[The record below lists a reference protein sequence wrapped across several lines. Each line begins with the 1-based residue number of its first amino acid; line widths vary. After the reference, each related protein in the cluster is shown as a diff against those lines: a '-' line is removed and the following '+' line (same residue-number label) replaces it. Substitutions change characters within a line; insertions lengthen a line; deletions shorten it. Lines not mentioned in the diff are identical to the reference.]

1 MKNLIISIIIVLL
14 TNAGLLSQEYY
25 CNCVEDISMTENFQ
39 KRLSGRYF
47 VSRTMNYGSQF
58 YYKWANGDVIMN
70 DGQIIRNKYIRY
82 NRYYDELIW
91 LRKSDYKTALM
102 EKETIDE
109 FIIYA
114 EDNTP
119 YAHFIKTRIK
129 KWYQFDSTDVFLQ
142 VLTEGY
148 ISLYAFRTV
157 TVIRNKIEIYDKDIY
172 YLLMNNEYYRIDASR
187 LGLMRALPQN
197 KTELKQIIRKNKLK
211 VKSEPHLIKAI
222 ELLNKEY
229 YSTFL

>member
-1 MKNLIISIIIVLL
+1 MKNLIVSIILVLI

-25 CNCVEDISMTENFQ
+25 CNCIEDISITEDFQ
-39 KRLSGRYF
+39 RKLSGRFF
-47 VSRTMNYGSQF
+47 VNRIMDYGSQF
-58 YYKWANGDVIMN
+58 FYKWANGDVIMN

-82 NRYYDELIW
+82 NRYSDELLW
-91 LRKSDYKTALM
+91 LRKSDYKTALLD
-102 EKETIDE
+102 KETIDE
-109 FIIYA
+109 FIIYT
-114 EDNTP
+114 EDNSP
-119 YAHFIKTRIK
+119 YAHFRKARIK

-142 VLTEGY
+142 VLTEGN
-148 ISLYAFRTV
+148 ISLYVFRTV

-172 YLLMNNEYYRIDASR
+172 YLLMNNNYHRIDASR
-187 LGLMRALPQN
+187 LGLIRALPQN

-229 YSTFL
+229 YSTLL

>member
-1 MKNLIISIIIVLL
+1 MKNLIVSIILVLI

-25 CNCVEDISMTENFQ
+25 CNCIEDISITEDFQ
-39 KRLSGRYF
+39 RKLSGRFF
-47 VSRTMNYGSQF
+47 VNRIMDYGSQF
-58 YYKWANGDVIMN
+58 FYKWANGDVIMN

-82 NRYYDELIW
+82 NRYSDELLW
-91 LRKSDYKTALM
+91 LRKSDYKTALLD
-102 EKETIDE
+102 KETIDE
-109 FIIYA
+109 FIIYT
-114 EDNTP
+114 EDNSP
-119 YAHFIKTRIK
+119 YAHFRKARIK

-142 VLTEGY
+142 ILTEGN
-148 ISLYAFRTV
+148 ISLYVFRTV

-172 YLLMNNEYYRIDASR
+172 YLLMNNNYHRIDASR
-187 LGLMRALPQN
+187 LGLIRALPQN

-229 YSTFL
+229 YSTLL